1 VGTFKMTVIQ
11 LARARNIAASPT
23 IRPWQHVGWY
33 ILIPWLLVMLA
44 MAAMPSRVFAADQI
58 FVPMVLMNRGPVE
71 GSSGTPVPC
80 TLSGEET
87 AVLAKMASSLEQR
100 RPSLTCDPILAAVA
114 RGRAQDMAARDYFS
128 HVTPEG
134 KGPNTLVMEAGYV
147 LPEWYNHDR
156 DANNLESIA
165 GGFHAPAGA
174 RQLLYRPGQGRDRLC
189 DCARKPVRALLGRHH
204 RAGSVRCAGS
214 SLRRSRE
221 APARETP

>member
-1 VGTFKMTVIQ
+1 
-11 LARARNIAASPT
+11 
-23 IRPWQHVGWY
+23 
-33 ILIPWLLVMLA
+33 LIPWLLVMLA

-165 GGFHAPAGA
+165 GGFATPTEVWNAWMESRGHRTHLLALDSFYTDQVKVGIGYATVPGSQFEHYWVVITAPDPSAAPAV
-174 RQLLYRPGQGRDRLC
+174 P
-189 DCARKPVRALLGRHH
+189 
-204 RAGSVRCAGS
+204 
-214 SLRRSRE
+214 
-221 APARETP
+221 